1 MKHVCKNA
9 LSCPF
14 NDHFSPRS
22 PRPPPPPRADPS
34 MAFAPDAHV
43 AAVVFSHLGTEP
55 SDRVALAEVSDVF
68 KDAEKTDAS
77 LPVPPDALYALGL
90 RFEHGEEKKESDK
103 ALYWWRKAA
112 ERGDAAAMCDIGCC
126 YFEGNV
132 VPEDRTTAFC
142 WFEKSASLG
151 NDYATY
157 RVGVCYELGL
167 GVKQNVP
174 KALQAYYDLATIFSY
189 SHGAW
194 ALSEIYEHGRCGVP
208 VDEEK
213 ARKWYRVFEDLR
225 ADEEASEEESDSDEE
240 PETQTN

>member
-1 MKHVCKNA
+1 
-9 LSCPF
+9 
-14 NDHFSPRS
+14 
-22 PRPPPPPRADPS
+22 
-34 MAFAPDAHV
+34 
-43 AAVVFSHLGTEP
+43 
-55 SDRVALAEVSDVF
+55 
-68 KDAEKTDAS
+68 
-77 LPVPPDALYALGL
+77 
-90 RFEHGEEKKESDK
+90 
-103 ALYWWRKAA
+103 
-112 ERGDAAAMCDIGCC
+112 
-126 YFEGNV
+126 